1 MESAEVE
8 RLFKLETMEDV
19 KKENDKL
26 LLELELLKKK
36 FSSEGMDVSA
46 SFQKL
51 ENKFMII
58 ENVGKLLFSAQK
70 KTLIKKGK
78 TKNIL
83 Y

>member
-36 FSSEGMDVSA
+36 FSSDGMDVSA
-46 SFQKL
+46 SF
-51 ENKFMII
+51 
-58 ENVGKLLFSAQK
+58 
-70 KTLIKKGK
+70 
-78 TKNIL
+78 
-83 Y
+83 